1 MKGKRNA
8 VAKAAFCLLL
18 SLAVALANIMFLPPQ
33 QLLEVKAAASE
44 VHIYADTP
52 GDELSAKYTLTANG
66 TNVPVIKYSRNGNN
80 FDIARFACGD
90 NSPEYT
96 VQVKEDIKQVTVY
109 PERYY
114 PQDSIRVSQDKRSV
128 TFSMS
133 DKLRYAFVMIN
144 GGPADQ
150 AGKPYLAIINDP
162 PEQADEI
169 PDKTAANVLDF
180 RTFSER
186 YLQEHPNAAAQQA
199 EPAGTTS
206 GGTSYEAGTLVEN
219 GTSQVRFPD
228 KRKMTADDVTLALQA
243 ALDEIYAQGSAYDTL
258 YFPAGT
264 YVCSGL
270 EIRNRKGKDLTVYL
284 EEGAL
289 IKNRIQECM
298 QAMEPAIGIWDS
310 ENITISGRGM
320 FDGNGVE
327 NYRKDRHDA
336 KDSCHQGGVMI
347 VRSANIVFN
356 DTYVRDAKQWNWESH
371 GSKHCTLNNIK
382 GLTPY
387 NQPWVDG
394 LDMASAQDLT
404 INGALTLGN
413 DDNFASGHYNPSDG
427 FPNTV
432 AGYDQ
437 YNSDSLQWDTEDS
450 FHVSVS
456 NTLGWSFS
464 GGNGIRLGHDC
475 YGHAMKDYTFE
486 NVNTTNFTGGGN
498 GITVQNGSGNN
509 RPYPAYENLVFKNC
523 SFDTT
528 RVGTNFNINGLS
540 ADKRIGSVILDNCWF
555 SNGEAVSSV
564 SNVTSLTV
572 KNHFV
577 GRQRVKVS
585 SQAKLTTTE
594 IGEDVHDWVDNRAPV
609 FSEPSYSTA
618 EVEAGKTLA
627 FTVQAE
633 DADDTPAILG
643 VKAGTLPQGAVFEAA
658 VGKFS
663 WRPDEGQV
671 GKYTVVFTATDAY
684 ESTEKSM
691 EITVKSSKI
700 ETIAVQALADATVK
714 SYQTEKNDNYGKQ
727 DYIRTMRMG
736 DAISENS
743 AVGIFGETVGDSASD
758 SRDCKIAFL
767 SFDVAKIRENLEK
780 LDKAQVQL
788 TYIGRRDS
796 KVTGEDTLLA
806 VPVIGTWDEEEIKWN
821 HMPTLDSAQIKSS
834 AAFPVDRNNVIMA
847 QDEKYNNSQAIDG
860 AQVTIDVTEWV
871 RALPENAQVFSLAV
885 CDSKGWELAFVSR
898 EGAQNMEKANKDM
911 VPSLLLS
918 VKKDGAQEP
927 GDNTGT
933 GGNTGS
939 GDNTGSG
946 GNTGS
951 GDNTG
956 PGGNSGSGGDTLPG
970 NKPEA
975 KIEVNKV
982 SITVPSKKIAAG
994 KKVKLEVSVTPKNVS
1009 NPAVEWTSSNKKY
1022 ATVNG
1027 SGVVTTKRTGKGKT
1041 VTIKAMATDGSGKY
1055 ASVRIKIM
1063 KSAVKKVTIKNKP
1076 KTVRAGQSI
1085 ALKTVVKTTGK
1096 KAKDANRTLKWSSSN
1111 TKYATV
1117 TSKGKV
1123 TAKKAGKGKRVTIR
1137 VVSTDGTNR
1146 KDSVR
1151 MRIL

>member
-1 MKGKRNA
+1 MKGRWNTIG
-8 VAKAAFCLLL
+8 KAALCLVL
-18 SLAVALANIMFLPPQ
+18 SLAMVLANMMFLAPQ
-33 QLLEVKAAASE
+33 QLPEVKAAAAE
-44 VHIYADTP
+44 VHVYADTP

-80 FDIARFACGD
+80 FDIARFACAD
-90 NSPEYT
+90 NSPQYT
-96 VQVKEDIKQVTVY
+96 IQVKEDISQVTIY

-114 PQDSIRVSQDKRSV
+114 PQESIQISQDKRSV

-162 PEQADEI
+162 PEQADNI
-169 PDKTAANVLDF
+169 PDKTAANVLNF
-180 RTFSER
+180 KTFSEQ
-186 YLQEHPNAAAQQA
+186 YLQEHPNSEAQQA

-206 GGTSYEAGTLVEN
+206 GGTSYEAGALVDN

-243 ALDEIYAQGSAYDTL
+243 ALDAIYAQDSSYDTL

-270 EIRNRKGKDLTVYL
+270 EIRGRKGKDVTVYL

-289 IKNRIQECM
+289 VKNRIQECM

-310 ENITISGRGM
+310 EDITISGRGI

-347 VRSANIVFN
+347 VRSTNIVFN

-371 GSKHCTLNNIK
+371 GSKRCTLNNVK

-404 INGALTLGN
+404 INGALTMGN

-486 NVNTTNFTGGGN
+486 NVNTTNFAGGGN
-498 GITVQNGSGNN
+498 GITVQNGTGNN

-540 ADKRIGSVILDNCWF
+540 ADKRIDGVTLDNCWF
-555 SNGEAVSSV
+555 SNGDAVSSV

-572 KNHFV
+572 KNLFI
-577 GRQRVKVS
+577 GKERVNVS

-594 IGEDVHDWVDNRAPV
+594 IGEDVHDWVDNHAPV
-609 FSEPSYSTA
+609 FSEPSNSAA

-633 DADDTPAILG
+633 DADNTPVTLG
-643 VKAGTLPQGAVFEAA
+643 VKEGTLPQGAAFAA
-658 VGKFS
+658 ASGQFT
-663 WRPDEGQV
+663 WMPEEGQV
-671 GKYTVVFTATDAY
+671 GTYTVIFTAADAY
-684 ESTEKSM
+684 ETTEKSV
-691 EITVKSSKI
+691 EITVKSSQI
-700 ETIAVQALADATVK
+700 DTITVAAMADATVK
-714 SYQTEKNDNYGKQ
+714 SYQTEKERNYGSQ
-727 DYIRTMRMG
+727 DYIRTLRMK
-736 DAISENS
+736 DALAEES
-743 AVGIFGETVGDSASD
+743 AVGLFGETVGDSTSD
-758 SRDCKIAFL
+758 NRDCKIAFL
-767 SFDVAKIRENLEK
+767 SFDAAQIRESLQK
-780 LDKAQVQL
+780 LDKAEVQL

-806 VPVIGTWDEEEIKWN
+806 VPVTEAWSEEEIKWN
-821 HMPTLDSAQIKSS
+821 NMPLFGSANMKSS
-834 AAFPVDRNNVIMA
+834 AAFAVDRNDVLMA
-847 QDEKYNNSQAIDG
+847 QDEKYSQSQAIDG
-860 AQVTIDVTEWV
+860 TKVTIDVTEWV
-871 RALPENAQVFSLAV
+871 RALPEDAQVLSLAV
-885 CDSKGWELAFVSR
+885 CDAQGWELAFVSH
-898 EGAQNMEKANKDM
+898 EGVQNMEKANKGM
-911 VPSLLLS
+911 EPSLLLS
-918 VKKDGAQEP
+918 VKKDSTQGP
-927 GDNTGT
+927 GDNTGSGDNTGT

-939 GDNTGSG
+939 GDNSGSG

-951 GDNTG
+951 GDN
-956 PGGNSGSGGDTLPG
+956 SGSGGNTPPG
-970 NKPEA
+970 NKPET
-975 KIEVNKV
+975 KIMVNKV
-982 SITVPSKKIAAG
+982 SITAPSKKIAAG
-994 KKVKLEVSVTPKNVS
+994 KKVQLKVSTLPKNASVS
-1009 NPAVEWTSSNKKY
+1009 AVEWSSSNKKY
-1022 ATVNG
+1022 ATVNN
-1027 SGVVTTKRTGKGKT
+1027 SGLVTTKRAGKGKT
-1041 VTIKAMATDGSGKY
+1041 VTIKATAKDGSGKY

-1076 KTVRAGQSI
+1076 KTLRAGQSI
-1085 ALKTVVKTTGK
+1085 ALKTTVKTTGK

-1123 TAKKAGKGKRVTIR
+1123 TAKKAGKGKSVTIR
-1137 VVSTDGTNR
+1137 AVSTDGTNR
-1146 KDSVR
+1146 KDSVK
-1151 MRIL
+1151 MRIR

>member
-243 ALDEIYAQGSAYDTL
+243 ALDAIYAQGSVYDTL

-270 EIRNRKGKDLTVYL
+270 EIRNRKGKELTVYL

-564 SNVTSLTV
+564 SNVTSLTI

-577 GRQRVKVS
+577 GKQRVNVS
-585 SQAKLTTTE
+585 SQANLTTTE

-618 EVEAGKTLA
+618 EVAAGRTLA

-691 EITVKSSKI
+691 EITVKSVKI
-700 ETIAVQALADATVK
+700 ETVTVAAMADATVK
-714 SYQTEKNDNYGKQ
+714 SYQTEKERNYGSQ
-727 DYIRTMRMG
+727 NYIRTLRMK
-736 DAISENS
+736 DALAEES
-743 AVGIFGETVGDSASD
+743 AVGIFGETAGDSASD
-758 SRDCKIAFL
+758 NRDCKIAFL
-767 SFDVAKIRENLEK
+767 SFDAAEIRGHLEK

-788 TYIGRRDS
+788 IYIGRRDS
-796 KVTGEDTLLA
+796 KVAGEDTLL
-806 VPVIGTWDEEEIKWN
+806 
-821 HMPTLDSAQIKSS
+821 
-834 AAFPVDRNNVIMA
+834 
-847 QDEKYNNSQAIDG
+847 

-994 KKVKLEVSVTPKNVS
+994 RKVKLMVSILPKNASVS
-1009 NPAVEWTSSNKKY
+1009 AVEWTSSNKKY

-1137 VVSTDGTNR
+1137 VVSTDGTYR

-1151 MRIL
+1151 MKIL

>member
-1 MKGKRNA
+1 MRGRRNKVGKT
-8 VAKAAFCLLL
+8 VLSLVL
-18 SLAVALANIMFLPPQ
+18 SLAMVMANAMFCPPQ
-33 QLLEVKAAASE
+33 QRLEVEAAAGE

-80 FDIARFACGD
+80 FDIARFASTD
-90 NSPEYT
+90 STPEYT
-96 VQVKEDIKQVTVY
+96 VQVKEDINQVTVY

-114 PQDSIRVSQDKRSV
+114 PKDSIQVSSDKRSV

-162 PEQADEI
+162 PEQTENI
-169 PDKTAANVLDF
+169 PDKIAANVLDF
-180 RTFSER
+180 QIFSQQ
-186 YLQEHPNAAAQQA
+186 YLQEHPNSEAQQA

-206 GGTSYEAGTLVEN
+206 GGTDYAAGSLVDN

-228 KRKMTADDVTLALQA
+228 KRKMAEDDVTYALQA
-243 ALDEIYAQGSAYDTL
+243 ALDAIYAQDSSYDTL

-270 EIRNRKGKDLTVYL
+270 EIRGRKGKNVTVYL

-289 IKNRIQECM
+289 VKNRIQECM

-310 ENITISGRGM
+310 ENITISGRGI

-347 VRSANIVFN
+347 VRSSNIVFN

-371 GSKHCTLNNIK
+371 GSKHCTLNNVK

-437 YNSDSLQWDTEDS
+437 YNSDSLRWDTEDS
-450 FHVSVS
+450 FNVSVS

-475 YGHAMKDYTFE
+475 YGHAMKNYTFE

-498 GITVQNGSGNN
+498 GITVQNGTGNN
-509 RPYPAYENLVFKNC
+509 RPYPEYENLVFKNC

-540 ADKRIGSVILDNCWF
+540 ADNKIDSVTLDNCWF
-555 SNGEAVSSV
+555 SNGDAESYV
-564 SNVTSLTV
+564 SNVAKLTIS
-572 KNHFV
+572 NHFV
-577 GRQRVKVS
+577 GKERVNVS
-585 SQAKLTTTE
+585 SQAKLTISE
-594 IGEDVHDWVDNRAPV
+594 IGEDVHDWVDNHAPV
-609 FSEPSYSTA
+609 FSEPSYSTVA
-618 EVEAGKTLA
+618 VEAGKTLA
-627 FTVQAE
+627 FTVQAN
-633 DADDTPAILG
+633 DADNEAVTLG
-643 VKAGTLPQGAVFEAA
+643 VKEGTLPPGADFSAA
-658 VGKFS
+658 GRFT
-663 WRPDEGQV
+663 WTPEEGQV
-671 GKYTVVFTATDAY
+671 GKYTVMFTAADTY
-684 ESTEKSM
+684 ETTEKSV

-700 ETIAVQALADATVK
+700 ETIAIPALADATVK
-714 SYQTEKNDNYGKQ
+714 SYQAEKDDNYGKQ

-743 AVGIFGETVGDSASD
+743 AVGIFGETVGDSTSD
-758 SRDCKIAFL
+758 SRDCKITFL
-767 SFDVAKIRENLEK
+767 SFDVARIRENLEK
-780 LDKAQVQL
+780 LDKAEVQL

-806 VPVIGTWDEEEIKWN
+806 VPVMGTWNEEEIKWN
-821 HMPTLDSAQIKSS
+821 SMPLIDSSDTKSS
-834 AAFPVDRNNVIMA
+834 TAFQVDRNNVIMA
-847 QDEKYNNSQAIDG
+847 QDKQYNTSQVIDG
-860 AQVTIDVTEWV
+860 TKVTIDVTDWV
-871 RALPENAQVFSLAV
+871 RTLREDMQVLSIAV
-885 CDSKGWELAFVSR
+885 CDAKGWELAFVSR
-898 EGAQNMEKANKDM
+898 EGAQNMEKADKDM
-911 VPSLLLS
+911 EPSLLLS
-918 VKKDGAQEP
+918 VKKETTEGS
-927 GDNTGT
+927 GGNTGT

-939 GDNTGSG
+939 GDNTGTGGNAGLG
-946 GNTGS
+946 GNT
-951 GDNTG
+951 
-956 PGGNSGSGGDTLPG
+956 PPG
-970 NKPEA
+970 NKPEI
-975 KIEVNKV
+975 KVNKV
-982 SITVPSKKIAAG
+982 SITAPSKKIAAG
-994 KKVKLEVSVTPKNVS
+994 KKVKLKVSILPRNANIS
-1009 NPAVEWTSSNKKY
+1009 AVEWTSSNKKY
-1022 ATVNG
+1022 ATVNS
-1027 SGVVTTKRTGKGKT
+1027 SGVVATKRAGKGKT
-1041 VTIKAMATDGSGKY
+1041 VTIKAMAKDGSGKY

-1063 KSAVKKVTIKNKP
+1063 KSAVKKVSIGNKP
-1076 KTVRAGQSI
+1076 KILRAGQSV
-1085 ALKTVVKTTGK
+1085 ALKTTIKTTGK

-1123 TAKKAGKGKRVTIR
+1123 TAKKAGKGKSVTIR
-1137 VVSTDGTNR
+1137 VVSTDGTNK
-1146 KDSVR
+1146 KDSVKI
-1151 MRIL
+1151 RIR

>member
-1 MKGKRNA
+1 MKGRRNVA
-8 VAKAAFCLLL
+8 AKAALCLAL
-18 SLAVALANIMFLPPQ
+18 SLAMVLANMVILSPQ
-33 QLLEVKAAASE
+33 QLSEVKAAAGE
-44 VHIYADTP
+44 VHVYADTP

-66 TNVPVIKYSRNGNN
+66 TNVPVVKYSRNGNN
-80 FDIARFACGD
+80 FDIARFASAD
-90 NSPEYT
+90 NTPEYT
-96 VQVKEDIKQVTVY
+96 VQVKEDINQVTVY

-114 PQDSIRVSQDKRSV
+114 PQESIQVSPDKRSV

-162 PEQADEI
+162 PEQADNI
-169 PDKTAANVLDF
+169 PDKTAANVLNF
-180 RTFSER
+180 KTFSEQ
-186 YLQEHPNAAAQQA
+186 YLQEHPNTAAQQA

-228 KRKMTADDVTLALQA
+228 KRKMTADDVTFALQA
-243 ALDEIYAQGSAYDTL
+243 ALDAIYAQGSSYDTL

-270 EIRNRKGKDLTVYL
+270 EIRDRKGKNVTVYL

-347 VRSANIVFN
+347 VRSSNIVFN

-371 GSKHCTLNNIK
+371 GSKHCTLNNVK

-437 YNSDSLQWDTEDS
+437 YNSDNLQWDTEDS
-450 FHVSVS
+450 FNISVS

-475 YGHAMKDYTFE
+475 YGHAMKNYTFE

-498 GITVQNGSGNN
+498 GITVQNGTGNN

-540 ADKRIGSVILDNCWF
+540 ADKRIGSVTLDNCWF
-555 SNGEAVSSV
+555 SNAAAVSSV
-564 SNVTSLTV
+564 SNVTSLTI
-572 KNHFV
+572 KNHYV
-577 GRQRVKVS
+577 GKERVTVS
-585 SQAKLTTTE
+585 SQAKLTATE
-594 IGEDVHDWVDNRAPV
+594 VGEDVHDWVDNHAPL
-609 FSEPSYSTA
+609 FSEPSYSA
-618 EVEAGKTLA
+618 IEVEAGKTLA

-633 DADDTPAILG
+633 DADNTPVALG
-643 VKAGTLPQGAVFEAA
+643 VKEGTLPQGAAFDVTA
-658 VGKFS
+658 GKFT
-663 WRPDEGQV
+663 WTPEEGQV
-671 GKYTVVFTATDAY
+671 GKHTVIFTAADAY
-684 ESTEKSM
+684 ETTEKNV

-700 ETIAVQALADATVK
+700 ETITVTSLADATVK
-714 SYQTEKNDNYGKQ
+714 SYQTEKERNYGNQ
-727 DYIRTMRMG
+727 DYIRTLRMS
-736 DAISENS
+736 DALTEESP
-743 AVGIFGETVGDSASD
+743 VGIFGETVGTSTSD

-767 SFDVAKIRENLEK
+767 SFDATKIRENLEK
-780 LDKAQVQL
+780 LDKAEVQL

-796 KVTGEDTLLA
+796 KVAGEDSLLA
-806 VPVIGTWDEEEIKWN
+806 VPVVGTWSESELMWN
-821 HMPTLDSAQIKSS
+821 GMPTLDGANAKSS
-834 AAFPVDRNNVIMA
+834 ASFPVDRNNIIMA
-847 QDEKYNNSQAIDG
+847 QDEKYNTGQMIDG
-860 AQVTIDVTEWV
+860 TKVTIDVTEWV
-871 RALPENAQVFSLAV
+871 RALPENAQVLSLAV
-885 CDSKGWELAFVSR
+885 CDAKGWELAFVSR
-898 EGAQNMEKANKDM
+898 EGAQNMEKADKDM
-911 VPSLLLS
+911 EPSLLLS
-918 VKKDGAQEP
+918 VKKESTQGP

-939 GDNTGSG
+939 GDNTGTG
-946 GNTGS
+946 GNA
-951 GDNTG
+951 G
-956 PGGNSGSGGDTLPG
+956 PGGNTPPE
-970 NKPEA
+970 NKPEPEI
-975 KIEVNKV
+975 KVNKV
-982 SITVPSKKIAAG
+982 SLTAPSKKIAAG
-994 KKVKLEVSVTPKNVS
+994 KRVKLKVSILPNNAS
-1009 NPAVEWTSSNKKY
+1009 ISAVEWSSSNKKY

-1027 SGVVTTKRTGKGKT
+1027 SGVVTTKRAGKGKT
-1041 VTIKAMATDGSGKY
+1041 VTIKAMAKDGSGKY

-1063 KSAVKKVTIKNKP
+1063 KNAVKKVTIGNKP
-1076 KTVRAGQSI
+1076 KTLRAGQSI
-1085 ALKTVVKTTGK
+1085 VLKTTVKTTGK
-1096 KAKDANRTLKWSSSN
+1096 KAKEANRTLKWSSSN

-1123 TAKKAGKGKRVTIR
+1123 TAKKAGKGKSVTIR
-1137 VVSTDGTNR
+1137 VVSMDGTNR

-1151 MRIL
+1151 IRIR